1 MLVAIRADSSVH
13 IGTGHVMRCITLAE
27 ALISVGYEVVF
38 VCRPQTGDLIRFIQ
52 AKNIDVISLSGLPSF
67 KPVKNS
73 LDYIGWLQV
82 SVADDAKEFLEK
94 VIEADVVITDH
105 YAIGKEWQCSVRAA
119 LKCKIIAIDDL
130 VREHDAD
137 LIIDQTLGRDWREYK
152 GGVKVLA
159 GSKYALLRSNFMS
172 CREIARTKKNFQTPV
187 RVLVT
192 MGGVDADNVTLLVIR
207 TLVNRADFRITVLL
221 GPRAPNYLQVK
232 QFCTRHGHMRHL
244 DFVDDMASL
253 MLESD
258 IAVGAPGSTAWER
271 ACLGLPNI
279 VIPLADNQVMIGEQL
294 VSYQA
299 SIKVDVGMVSETL
312 EELLDLLIIRWDYYR
327 DRNFDVCDG
336 KGVYRVVSAVNAM
349 VNTPRNTE
357 CL

>member
-1 MLVAIRADSSVH
+1 MLVVIRADSSVH
-13 IGTGHVMRCITLAE
+13 IGTGHVMRCVTLAE
-27 ALISVGYEVVF
+27 ALISRGYEVVF
-38 VCRPQTGDLIRFIQ
+38 VCRPQTGDLIKFIQ
-52 AKNIDVISLSGLPSF
+52 AKNIDVISLSELPPF
-67 KPVKNS
+67 MPVKNS

-137 LIIDQTLGRDWREYK
+137 LIIDQTLGRDCREYK

-159 GSKYALLRSNFMS
+159 GSKYALLRPNFMS
-172 CREIARTKKNFQTPV
+172 CREIARSKKNVQTPV
-187 RVLVT
+187 RVLVSL
-192 MGGVDADNVTLLVIR
+192 GGVDANNVTLLVLR
-207 TLVNRADFRITVLL
+207 TLVNRADFRVTVLL

-232 QFCTRHGHMRHL
+232 HFCNRHGHILHL
-244 DFVDDMASL
+244 DFVDDMARL
-253 MLESD
+253 MLKSD
-258 IAVGAPGSTAWER
+258 IAVGAPGSTSWER
-271 ACLGLPNI
+271 ACLGLPNV

-294 VSYQA
+294 ESYQA
-299 SIKVDVGMVSETL
+299 SIQVDVSMVPQTL
-312 EELLDLLIIRWDYYR
+312 EASLDSLITRWDYYR

-336 KGVYRVVSAVNAM
+336 KGVGRVVSAVNEM
-349 VNTPRNTE
+349 INSPINTE
-357 CL
+357 WL